1 MLNNCGMTKGDY
13 MKRAA
18 LFLLLTTF
26 FCQYANAGC
35 DMCIKAAAEI
45 ANAQMTA
52 SINATTAAVNAN
64 VAATNAL
71 NASVQA
77 TNVGIQASIEY
88 NNNLLLQG
96 MDAST
101 NRIEISIQQNTKA
114 SERSTEHIVKTVV
127 NTIKEVMVAEE
138 VDKNNRTYSAELA
151 QPLSGD
157 IGANRAPLLKKG
169 MVQSSQVWKQMT
181 KNMHDWNNNTD
192 DVDQA
197 GNDIKKAVL
206 LTQPDEVWDPQPLL
220 TKRQLTLD
228 ESKNQQKL
236 LTMIANPVPLKS
248 TTDSE
253 LSSNP
258 AAAEYEFKRRIYNT
272 KIEMAHAVLA
282 SSIVDRHPLIP
293 ISTDDWQKGYVTSVP
308 DPETGSTSMLSL
320 LESET
325 IGKISSDG
333 WYLDVKTKTEAGV
346 LRELVYQQA
355 INNVQLTRLIEDDE
369 QELMLLSLLLGLELE
384 KNKPRVPNK

>member
-1 MLNNCGMTKGDY
+1 
-13 MKRAA
+13 MKRVS
-18 LFLLLTTF
+18 LFLLLATF
-26 FCQYANAGC
+26 CCQYANAGC

-77 TNVGIQASIEY
+77 TNAGLQASIEY
-88 NNNLLLQG
+88 NGNLLRQAL
-96 MDAST
+96 DAST

-114 SERSTEHIVKTVV
+114 SERATEHIAKTLV
-127 NTIKEVMVAEE
+127 NTFKEVRVAEE
-138 VDKNNRTYSAELA
+138 IDKNNRTYSTELA

-181 KNMHDWNNNTD
+181 KNMHDWNNDTS

-220 TKRQLTLD
+220 TKNQLTLE

-236 LTMIANPVPLKS
+236 ITMLTNPVPLKS

-258 AAAEYEFKRRIYNT
+258 AAAEYEFKRRIYNA
-272 KIEMAHAVLA
+272 KVEVAHSVLA
-282 SSIVDRHPLIP
+282 KSIADRHPLIP
-293 ISTDDWQKGYVTSVP
+293 ISADDWQKGYVTSVP
-308 DPETGSTSMLSL
+308 DPETGNTSMLSM

-333 WYLDVKTKTEAGV
+333 WYLDIKTKTEAGV
-346 LRELVYQQA
+346 LRESVYQQV
-355 INNVQLTRLIEDDE
+355 INNLLLTKQIEDEE
-369 QELMLLSLLLGLELE
+369 QKLMLLSLILSSELE
-384 KNKPRVPNK
+384 KTKPRVPNR